1 MDLWGFTLQVEEI
14 NWKDIFRAI
23 KHPAFILNTS
33 HEILAANNA
42 FLKKVDLAEDDVIGK
57 KCYRLTNCNNCGD
70 EIPTCPMENML
81 NQGVEETFELEMEA
95 FNGYAIVSC
104 TPVYDENGEL
114 DKIIHISTDIT
125 PMKKAEEALKISERK
140 YRELVDNAMVAIFTT
155 NMAGDILFAND
166 EMVKMFK
173 YDSFEDLKRHNIV
186 DVYRNSNDR
195 KIFLNN
201 LLEQGVFTDYEVETV
216 DKNGETVYVLVGA
229 SIHNGLISGMFM
241 NINDR
246 KISETKLKESEER
259 YRTLYSS
266 MNEGVAIHKIVYK
279 DKKPV
284 DYTII
289 DVNPS
294 YEDIL
299 GLSRDNIV
307 GKYATDV
314 YDSDEAPYLD
324 IYSSVA
330 QTGISKQFDTYFKPM
345 DKYFHV
351 SVFSPSKNTFVTVF
365 EDVSSRRKSEIEIK
379 ASLKEKEVL
388 LQEIHHRVKNNMQI
402 ISSLLNLQ
410 TRYVDGDEIAMDVLK
425 ESQNRVTSMAM
436 IHEKLYQSE
445 DFRHIN
451 IADYLDKLVRDL
463 LYSYAIPKGQIK
475 TLIESDD
482 IKLNIETSIPC
493 GLIINECVSNSL
505 KYAFPEG
512 RTGEIAISL
521 KQFDDQLVLEI
532 SDDGIGFP
540 KEIDFKNTDSLGLQL
555 VNSLVEQIDGTIERD
570 DSNGTK
576 FTIKFQELIYKRR
589 I

>member
-1 MDLWGFTLQVEEI
+1 VKEI
-14 NWKDIFRAI
+14 NWKDIFHAI
-23 KHPAFILNTS
+23 KHPAIILNAS

-42 FLKKVDLAEDDVIGK
+42 FLKKVDLSEDDVIGK
-57 KCYRLTNCNNCGD
+57 QCHSLVNCNNCGV
-70 EIPTCPMENML
+70 EIPACPMENL
-81 NQGVEETFELEMEA
+81 IDQGKGKTVELEMEA
-95 FNGYAIVSC
+95 FNGHAIVSC
-104 TPVYDENGEL
+104 TPVYDENGKL

-125 PMKKAEEALKISERK
+125 QIKKAEEALKNSEQK
-140 YRELVDNAMVAIFTT
+140 YRELVDNAMVAIFTS

-173 YDSFEDLKRHNIV
+173 YDSLEDLKSHNII
-186 DVYRNSNDR
+186 DVYRNPDDR
-195 KIFLNN
+195 KMFLNN

-216 DKNGETVYVLVGA
+216 DKNGNLVHVLVGA
-229 SIHNGLISGMFM
+229 TINNGIISGMFM
-241 NINDR
+241 NISDR

-266 MNEGVAIHKIVYK
+266 MNEGVAIHKIVYNNK
-279 DKKPV
+279 NPV
-284 DYTII
+284 DYKII

-299 GLSRDNIV
+299 GISRDNIV
-307 GKYATDV
+307 GKYASDV
-314 YDSDEAPYLD
+314 YESDEAPYLD
-324 IYSSVA
+324 IYSSVV
-330 QTGISKQFDTYFKPM
+330 QTGISKHFDTYFKPM
-345 DKYFHV
+345 NKYFHI
-351 SVFSPSKNTFVTVF
+351 SVFSPSKDTFVTIF
-365 EDVSSRRKSEIEIK
+365 EDVSSRRKSEIKIK

-410 TRYVDGDEIAMDVLK
+410 TRYVDGDEVAMDVLK

-436 IHEKLYQSE
+436 IHEKLYQSK

-451 IADYLDKLVRDL
+451 IADYLDKLVIDL

-475 TLIESDD
+475 TIIESDD
-482 IKLNIETSIPC
+482 VKLNIETSIPC

-512 RTGEIAISL
+512 RTGELAISL
-521 KQFDDQLVLEI
+521 KKSDDQFILEI

-555 VNSLVEQIDGTIERD
+555 VNSLVEQIDGTIQLD
-570 DSNGTK
+570 GSNGTK
-576 FTIKFQELIYKRR
+576 ITIKFMELVYKRR